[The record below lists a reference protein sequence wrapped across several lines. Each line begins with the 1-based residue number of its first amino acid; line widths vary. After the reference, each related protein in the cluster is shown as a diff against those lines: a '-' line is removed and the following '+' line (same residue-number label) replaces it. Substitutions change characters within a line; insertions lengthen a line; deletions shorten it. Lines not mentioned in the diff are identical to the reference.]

1 MGGAW
6 KKPFYRGEA
15 RTRLERAIRAYELFP
30 GRIANASGTARDRL
44 QLYRIGAASPTLSTI
59 RRLVRGFR
67 ALTRNPTITAND
79 LFALDDDDA

>member
-1 MGGAW
+1 MGGTW
-6 KKPFYRGEA
+6 KKPFYRGAA
-15 RTRLERAIRAYELFP
+15 RTRLEHLIRAYGLFP
-30 GRIANASGTARDRL
+30 GRVTKIAEIARDRL
-44 QLYRIGAASPTLSTI
+44 LLYRIGAASPTLSTI